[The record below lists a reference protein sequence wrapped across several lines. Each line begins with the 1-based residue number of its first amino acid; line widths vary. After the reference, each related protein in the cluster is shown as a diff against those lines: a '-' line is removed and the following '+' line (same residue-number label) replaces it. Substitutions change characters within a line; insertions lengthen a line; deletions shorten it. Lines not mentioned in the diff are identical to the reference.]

1 METGVDKIVAT
12 IQDSEFPTGKQVT
25 IQHVCGALANTISII
40 FASKVTY
47 EPYEYTRNNQQEF
60 KIGLYFNYVS
70 ASQLE
75 LTQFLGFQYANEVI
89 EES

>member
-40 FASKVTY
+40 FASKVTLRAIRIHTKQPAGIQDWSVLQLRKC
-47 EPYEYTRNNQQEF
+47 EPLGTYTIPWISIRQR
-60 KIGLYFNYVS
+60 S
-70 ASQLE
+70 D
-75 LTQFLGFQYANEVI
+75 
-89 EES
+89 